1 MSASEEK
8 ALTEKIEKQGQQIE
22 LLEDKLEKAVAEN
35 ERLRKELEEAL
46 RSLKRQAAPFS
57 KNQPK
62 VDPKPP
68 GRKSGHQYGTRGSRP
83 VPTRIH
89 ETHRAMLPS
98 GCLHCGGRVEYRE
111 TKPQFQEEIV
121 RATIIR
127 RFDVEIGQCCRCGRH
142 VQGRHPWQ
150 TSDAL
155 GAAKVQ
161 LGPEALTLSAHL
173 NKEMGLSHERVARIL
188 KWSYG
193 LEMSRSGICRA
204 LERIGK
210 KAAPT
215 YQQMGV
221 RIRRSDQAW
230 IDETGWRV
238 AAHLEWL
245 WAAVTEKITVYQ
257 ILPGRGF
264 DQAAKILGADY
275 SGFLNH
281 DGLRLYYGFLQAFH
295 QSCIAHLLRRCR
307 DMMKTLSGPARRF
320 PADVQALL
328 QKGLAL
334 RDRYRMD
341 DISEHG
347 LAVATGRLKSSFQRL
362 LGRQLS
368 APDNRRFAK
377 HLSHEQPWIFS
388 FLDCPGLDAT
398 NNVAERAIRPAV
410 VARHT
415 WGGNRTSNGAQTQQI
430 LMSVLRTYW
439 QQQKDSFAGFVE
451 LLRSRDLQILDI
463 VPTSL
468 SP

>member
-1 MSASEEK
+1 MSASEK
-8 ALTEKIEKQGQQIE
+8 ALTDKIDE
-22 LLEDKLEKAVAEN
+22 LEGKLEKAHEEI

-62 VDPKPP
+62 ADPKPP
-68 GRKSGHQYGTRGSRP
+68 GRKPGHQYGARGWRP
-83 VPTRIH
+83 VPAH
-89 ETHRAMLPS
+89 VNETHHAPLPK
-98 GCLHCGGRVEYRE
+98 GCLYCGGRVEYCE

-127 RFDVEIGQCCRCGRH
+127 RFNVEIGQCCRCGRH
-142 VQGRHPWQ
+142 LQGRHPLQ

-155 GAAKVQ
+155 GAANVQ

-193 LEMSRSGICRA
+193 LDMSRSGICRA

-210 KAAPT
+210 KVAPT
-215 YQQMGV
+215 YQQMCV
-221 RIRRSDQAW
+221 SIRRSDITW
-230 IDETGWRV
+230 MDETGWRV

-245 WAAVTEKITVYQ
+245 WAAVTEQFTVYQ

-264 DQAAKILGADY
+264 AQAARILGADY
-275 SGFLNH
+275 SGFLHH
-281 DGLRLYYGFLQAFH
+281 DGLRLYYGFLEACH
-295 QSCIAHLLRRCR
+295 QSCVAHLLRRCR
-307 DMMKTLSGPARRF
+307 DMMKTLSGAARRF
-320 PADVQALL
+320 PADIQAILQQALD
-328 QKGLAL
+328 L
-334 RDRYRMD
+334 RDRYRLAQ
-341 DISEHG
+341 ISTHG
-347 LAVATGRLKSSFQRL
+347 LAVARGRLESRFDRL
-362 LGRQLS
+362 LHRRLS

-377 HLSHEQPWIFS
+377 HLVHEQPWIFS
-388 FLDCPGLDAT
+388 FLHCPRLDAT
-398 NNVAERAIRPAV
+398 NNAAERAIRPAV

-415 WGGNRTSNGAQTQQI
+415 WGGNRTQNGANTQQI

-439 QQQKDSFAGFVE
+439 QQQKDSFAALVQ
-451 LLRSRDLQILDI
+451 LLRSRDSQILDI
-463 VPTSL
+463 VPSSL

>member
-1 MSASEEK
+1 MSASEKNPLADKVEK
-8 ALTEKIEKQGQQIE
+8 LEKHVES
-22 LLEDKLEKAVAEN
+22 LEDKLERALAEN

-62 VDPKPP
+62 ADPKPP
-68 GRKSGHQYGTRGSRP
+68 GRKPGNRYGSRGSRP
-83 VPTRIH
+83 IPTRLNEIH
-89 ETHRAMLPS
+89 HSPLPK

-121 RATIIR
+121 RATIVR
-127 RFDVEIGQCCRCGRH
+127 RFDVEIGQCCQCGRH
-142 VQGRHPWQ
+142 VQGRHPLQ

-173 NKEMGLSHERVARIL
+173 SKEMGLSHERVARIL

-210 KAAPT
+210 RAAPT
-215 YQQMGV
+215 YQQLCVM
-221 RIRRSDQAW
+221 IRRSDLVW
-230 IDETGWRV
+230 MDETGWRV

-245 WAAVTEKITVYQ
+245 WAAVTEKFTVYQ

-264 DQAAKILGADY
+264 NPAAQILGAGY

-295 QSCIAHLLRRCR
+295 QSCLAHLLRRCR

-320 PADVQALL
+320 PFDVQTLL
-328 QKGLAL
+328 QKALDL
-334 RDRYRMD
+334 RDRYRLGE
-341 DISEHG
+341 ISKHG
-347 LAVATGRLKSSFQRL
+347 MAVATGRLESCLDRL
-362 LGRQLS
+362 LNRRLS
-368 APDNRRFAK
+368 VPDNRRFAN
-377 HLSHEQPWIFS
+377 HLAHEQPWIFS
-388 FLDCPGLDAT
+388 FLHCPGLDAT

-415 WGGNRTSNGAQTQQI
+415 WGGNRTSNGAKTQQI

-439 QQQKDSFAGFVE
+439 QQQKDSFAGLLH
-451 LLRSRDLQILDI
+451 LLRSRDPQILDI

>member
-1 MSASEEK
+1 M
-8 ALTEKIEKQGQQIE
+8 
-22 LLEDKLEKAVAEN
+22 
-35 ERLRKELEEAL
+35 
-46 RSLKRQAAPFS
+46 
-57 KNQPK
+57 
-62 VDPKPP
+62 
-68 GRKSGHQYGTRGSRP
+68 
-83 VPTRIH
+83 
-89 ETHRAMLPS
+89 
-98 GCLHCGGRVEYRE
+98 EYRE
-111 TKPQFQEEIV
+111 TKPQYQEEIV

-127 RFDVEIGQCCRCGRH
+127 RFNVEIGQCCQCGRH
-142 VQGRHPWQ
+142 VQGRHPLQ

-155 GAAKVQ
+155 GAANVQ

-210 KAAPT
+210 KAGPT
-215 YQQMGV
+215 YQQLCV
-221 RIRRSDQAW
+221 LIRRSDQAW
-230 IDETGWRV
+230 MDETGWRV

-245 WAAVTEKITVYQ
+245 WAAVTEKSTVYQ

-264 DQAAKILGADY
+264 DQAAQILGADY

-281 DGLRLYYGFLQAFH
+281 DGLRLYYSFLQAFH
-295 QSCIAHLLRRCR
+295 QSCVAHLLRRCR

-320 PADVQALL
+320 PFDVQTLL
-328 QKGLAL
+328 QKALDL
-334 RDRYRMD
+334 RDRYRLGE
-341 DISEHG
+341 ISKHG
-347 LAVATGRLKSSFQRL
+347 LAVATGRLESWLDRL
-362 LGRQLS
+362 VNRRLS
-368 APDNRRFAK
+368 TPDNRRFAK

-388 FLDCPGLDAT
+388 FLHCPGLDAT

-415 WGGNRTSNGAQTQQI
+415 WGGNRTRNGAQTQQI

-439 QQQKDSFAGFVE
+439 QQQKDSFSGIVQM
-451 LLRSRDLQILDI
+451 LRSRGTQILDI
-463 VPTSL
+463 IPASL